1 MKSLQVFAFGVGHQK
16 RVVNAAAEAAD
27 GPSVHLGVKNGARN
41 DLLEEIDVHRA
52 RAREREELAAGQKE
66 LQTVEVDVLVGCLL
80 YTSPSP
86 RDGLLSRMPSSA

>member
-27 GPSVHLGVKNGARN
+27 GPGIHLGVKNGARN

-52 RAREREELAAGQKE
+52 RAREREELAAGQRSFRP
-66 LQTVEVDVLVGCLL
+66 LRLMSL
-80 YTSPSP
+80 
-86 RDGLLSRMPSSA
+86 

>member
-27 GPSVHLGVKNGARN
+27 GPGIHLGVKNGARN

-52 RAREREELAAGQKE
+52 EHENVKSWPPGKRSFRPLRLMS
-66 LQTVEVDVLVGCLL
+66 L
-80 YTSPSP
+80 
-86 RDGLLSRMPSSA
+86 

>member
-66 LQTVEVDVLVGCLL
+66 LQTVEVESL
-80 YTSPSP
+80 
-86 RDGLLSRMPSSA
+86 